1 MTWGNVHDI
10 LLSKKKKYT
19 QTEFVISSQLCKTI
33 SIYAH
38 EKKILQRKE
47 DTEDSTLKCLEDL

>member
-10 LLSKKKKYT
+10 LLHKKKYT
-19 QTEFVISSQLCKTI
+19 QTVFVISSQLCKTI

-47 DTEDSTLKCLEDL
+47 ETEESTLKCREDL